1 MFRRFLS
8 LCWRNQLL
16 HHFCFCLSCWKVF
29 LEFGFTFHKIN
40 KCACPFSRTAKVAAG
55 QEKHLLFEVQPGSDS
70 SAFWKVVV
78 RVVCTKV
85 RLVRLLFQ
93 SHAVWV
99 VKGT

>member
-1 MFRRFLS
+1 M
-8 LCWRNQLL
+8 
-16 HHFCFCLSCWKVF
+16 CL
-29 LEFGFTFHKIN
+29 
-40 KCACPFSRTAKVAAG
+40 PFSRTAKVAAG

-85 RLVRLLFQ
+85 SLVESSVQ

-99 VKGT
+99 VRGTVIM